1 MEQHLENPEV
11 SGQTDV
17 FEKKMILCAWGRVQR
32 VSSGQGTYQE
42 GPDHVKEHAL
52 YPEYPGETVKEFKR
66 VTWSD
71 SHSRK
76 ICRLQYGGSAGVE
89 GKTCGRE
96 ISCSHESEEKESDVG
111 LSIS

>member
-52 YPEYPGETVKEFKR
+52 YP
-66 VTWSD
+66 
-71 SHSRK
+71 
-76 ICRLQYGGSAGVE
+76 
-89 GKTCGRE
+89 
-96 ISCSHESEEKESDVG
+96 
-111 LSIS
+111 